1 VGVSWVL
8 PRIDGVALYVEL
20 QRKSNS
26 ASTRVKESVSRSLV
40 YVCFVFVF

>member
-8 PRIDGVALYVEL
+8 PRINGVALYVEL

-26 ASTRVKESVSRSLV
+26 VSIRVKESVRESLV
-40 YVCFVFVF
+40 YV